1 MIVDPRRRA
10 ISQRCA
16 AAEAAADMPLALRL
30 RRAATRLAWR
40 CRYLIGFIAIGFASI
55 ALEVSLVLLVN
66 RYLMPSSWRD
76 SWQEAAL
83 SLVAFAI
90 GMVFAFVMNAKFNFH
105 VSRRYFYR
113 TFLLFALI
121 STISYSLNK
130 YAAQYLQ
137 ALHWNNYPALCFL
150 TSGCLFVLAYTLH
163 RRFTFRHAPR
173 SLGLAMYTNEIGEI
187 SQFYRKVGEQCDHI
201 HVDLLDETFDPEAA
215 PVDILTIA
223 LVRDLYHWHPLCLH
237 IMSKRPRQWIEQT
250 AEYCDWILIHVD
262 IEEDVMDNI
271 AFCRERG
278 CKVGV
283 VWHHTIGMHQLL
295 PYLPH
300 VDFLAVLGIDRPG
313 RSGQVIM
320 EAAVVAAKRFRELS
334 QVYNY
339 ELIFDG
345 GVTTENISRIP
356 ASIVVSSSSVLRA
369 QSPIHNALVL
379 MAGGR
384 RDR

>member
-1 MIVDPRRRA
+1 MIVESHRHASSTSR
-10 ISQRCA
+10 A

-30 RRAATRLAWR
+30 RRAASRLAWR
-40 CRYLIGFIAIGFASI
+40 YRYLIGFIVIGFASI
-55 ALEVSLVLLVN
+55 ALEVVLVIFAHRFV
-66 RYLMPSSWRD
+66 MPSSWRD
-76 SWQEAAL
+76 SWQEKGV
-83 SLVAFAI
+83 SLIAFAI

-130 YAAQYLQ
+130 YAARYLET
-137 ALHWNNYPALCFL
+137 LHWNNYPTSRFL
-150 TSGCLFVLAYTLH
+150 TSGCLFLIAYTLH

-173 SLGLAMYTNEIGEI
+173 SLGLAMYTNEIGEVG
-187 SQFYRKVGEQCDHI
+187 QLYRKVGEQCDHI
-201 HVDLLDETFDPEAA
+201 HIDLLDETFDPDAP
-215 PVDILTIA
+215 PVDVQRIVE
-223 LVRDLYHWHPLCLH
+223 VRDLYRWHPLCLH
-237 IMSKRPRQWIEQT
+237 IMSKRPKRWIEQA

-262 IEEDVMDNI
+262 IDEDVMENI
-271 AFCRERG
+271 ALCRERG
-278 CKVGV
+278 CKAGV
-283 VWHHTIGMHQLL
+283 IWHHTVAMQQLL
-295 PYLPH
+295 PFLPH

-313 RSGQVIM
+313 RSGQ
-320 EAAVVAAKRFRELS
+320 AVMNSALVAANRFRELS
-334 QVYNY
+334 RVYNY

-345 GVTTENISRIP
+345 GVTIENISWIP